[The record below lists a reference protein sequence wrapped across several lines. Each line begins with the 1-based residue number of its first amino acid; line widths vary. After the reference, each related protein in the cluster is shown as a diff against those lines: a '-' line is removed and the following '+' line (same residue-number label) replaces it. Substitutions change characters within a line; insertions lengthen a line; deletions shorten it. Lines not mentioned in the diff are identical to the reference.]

1 MSDLIAFSTEAAA
14 VGQSRIR
21 ATRPGKE
28 ALVWLSPRNPRVCE
42 SLEDSS
48 RPRLYGC
55 CMQRGAEILPS
66 RNPSRMPFHWS
77 LLLSSISATA
87 RKAQVRLHGSRGTLW
102 KRKIML
108 LFASFPGEKL
118 QRVDQYCDGTPWW
131 WLGLI
136 QSCDPQGKSLSKTWT
151 SASGKAFMG
160 FRKEINLLT
169 RRRKDLYPWCRDGIR
184 RNYELTS
191 E

>member
-55 CMQRGAEILPS
+55 CVQRGAEILPS
-66 RNPSRMPFHWS
+66 RNPSQMPFHWS

-108 LFASFPGEKL
+108 LFASFPGEEVAKSWPVLWWYPLMMVGINTVLWPSGEIPVQDLNFCQWESFYGL
-118 QRVDQYCDGTPWW
+118 QKGDKPLNKEEKGSV
-131 WLGLI
+131 
-136 QSCDPQGKSLSKTWT
+136 SL
-151 SASGKAFMG
+151 M
-160 FRKEINLLT
+160 
-169 RRRKDLYPWCRDGIR
+169 
-184 RNYELTS
+184 
-191 E
+191 

>member
-55 CMQRGAEILPS
+55 CVQRGAEILLS

-108 LFASFPGEKL
+108 LFASFPGEEVAKSWPVL
-118 QRVDQYCDGTPWW
+118 WW
-131 WLGLI
+131 YPLMMVGINTVLWPSGEIPVQDLNFCQWESFYGFQKGDKPLNKEEKG
-136 QSCDPQGKSLSKTWT
+136 SVSL
-151 SASGKAFMG
+151 M
-160 FRKEINLLT
+160 
-169 RRRKDLYPWCRDGIR
+169 
-184 RNYELTS
+184 
-191 E
+191 